1 MTSAERAP
9 TLDAL
14 KPYPAYKDSGVEWI
28 GDIPQG
34 WDIIRLKFAASIVN
48 ARAEEKP
55 EHLRYLG
62 LEHIEG
68 GTGRLTDA
76 PEPLQVTSIV
86 GLYEADDVLFG
97 KLRPYLMKVHLAEAP
112 GCSSTEIVAFRSHS
126 ETSPRFLKYWLLSH
140 GLISTT
146 DILTFGSKMPRVA
159 PEQLANLPF
168 VAVPVSEQNAIAA
181 FLDHET
187 ARIDALVREQELL
200 LDDLVEK
207 RRSTITA
214 AVTAGIR
221 PQLTQRTDIPWM
233 PLIPQH
239 WKVIPLKHLLKSLD
253 QGWSPECENRQAE
266 PGEWGVLKLSA
277 VTSGRFLPEEH
288 KTLPADEDP
297 DPRLT
302 LQAGD
307 VLVTRANTRSLVGAT
322 ALVAAD
328 QTMLMM
334 SDLIYRLRTI
344 PDLYSPAFLTAV
356 LQSAVG
362 RAVIE
367 LNANGTSHSMVKIPQ
382 RVLLNMPVPVP
393 PRQEQDEIIEHIDH
407 VLAQINDLVAE
418 VRANI
423 EDMKLLRSTLIT
435 AATTGKIDVRGWSP
449 A

>member
-68 GTGRLTDA
+68 GTARLTDA

-146 DILTFGSKMPRVA
+146 DMLTFGSKMPRVA

-200 LDDLVEK
+200 LEDLAAK

-214 AVTAGIR
+214 AVTTGVSPRKIQA
-221 PQLTQRTDIPWM
+221 TDIPW
-233 PLIPQH
+233 LSFIPQH
-239 WKVIPLKHLLKSLD
+239 WKIAPLKHLVQL
-253 QGWSPECENRQAE
+253 QGGMTPPDEPRFWNGDVPWVTPKDMKFPIITNTEDKVAAE
-266 PGEWGVLKLSA
+266 AVTGGRLKLSLSGCLLMVVRSGILRHTVPVATNA
-277 VTSGRFLPEEH
+277 VSVTVNQDMKVLQPIAEVRAKYLYYFFEGLGPSLLPIIQ
-288 KTLPADEDP
+288 K
-297 DPRLT
+297 
-302 LQAGD
+302 
-307 VLVTRANTRSLVGAT
+307 VGAT
-322 ALVAAD
+322 VESINMAAL
-328 QTMLMM
+328 
-334 SDLIYRLRTI
+334 RN
-344 PDLYSPAFLTAV
+344 
-356 LQSAVG
+356 LQV
-362 RAVIE
+362 
-367 LNANGTSHSMVKIPQ
+367 T
-382 RVLLNMPVPVP
+382 VP
-393 PRQEQDEIIEHIDH
+393 PLTEQDEIIDYLDRT
-407 VLAQINDLVAE
+407 LAQIDALVTT

-435 AATTGKIDVRGWSP
+435 AATTGKIDVRDWSP

>member
-1 MTSAERAP
+1 MTVLPIKHAFRTVVGGVWGEEAENNDQDVRCVRVADFDYTSLAVGDRNVTYRSVAP
-9 TLDAL
+9 SQLSRRLLA
-14 KPYPAYKDSGVEWI
+14 P
-28 GDIPQG
+28 GDIVIEKSG
-34 WDIIRLKFAASIVN
+34 GGENTIVG
-48 ARAEEKP
+48 RAVQWN
-55 EHLRYLG
+55 HSTR
-62 LEHIEG
+62 
-68 GTGRLTDA
+68 A
-76 PEPLQVTSIV
+76 VTSNFMARLEPQPDHHGKYLTYV
-86 GLYEADDVLFG
+86 LAHLY
-97 KLRPYLMKVHLAEAP
+97 
-112 GCSSTEIVAFRSHS
+112 STGVVRRYIKQTTGIQNLDLPAFLQEKWDFPSRD
-126 ETSPRFLKYWLLSH
+126 KQ
-140 GLISTT
+140 
-146 DILTFGSKMPRVA
+146 D
-159 PEQLANLPF
+159 
-168 VAVPVSEQNAIAA
+168 AIAA

-200 LDDLVEK
+200 LEDLAEK

-221 PQLTQRTDIPWM
+221 PQLAQRTDIPWM

-407 VLAQINDLVAE
+407 VLAQIDTLAAE

-435 AATTGKIDVRGWSP
+435 AATTGKIDVRGWRRT
-449 A
+449 